1 MYFPCLVFPYQRV
14 PGLWK
19 MPESVFTHTIPL
31 LFAGG
36 VCCCA
41 LVAFVEGEGVLAGVL
56 LAEGVPAA
64 DVSVAAD
71 FLVRLFFA
79 GAVSPPDVDP
89 DAVVGEGFSAAA
101 ASSAFVFLAVPVASG
116 ESAVLD
122 FLERLF
128 FVLVSAAVASAD
140 FPEAAELSLASDLF
154 ERFFFVVDLP
164 PSAGAL
170 SAASADFLALLFLV
184 AGALLS
190 AVAEES
196 LASALLLFFDRL
208 FFVAVESSVPAE
220 LSALAAELFF
230 LDFDFVLLP
239 ASADA
244 SERLAVSSGFAFF
257 LLFFFVVVELSL

>member
-1 MYFPCLVFPYQRV
+1 
-14 PGLWK
+14 
-19 MPESVFTHTIPL
+19 L

-41 LVAFVEGEGVLAGVL
+41 LVAFVEGEGMLAGVL

-79 GAVSPPDVDP
+79 SAVSPPDVDP
-89 DAVVGEGFSAAA
+89 DAVVEEGFSAAA
-101 ASSAFVFLAVPVASG
+101 PSSAFVFLEWPFLVVVAGALASALAAVPLASG

-164 PSAGAL
+164 LSPGAL

-190 AVAEES
+190 AVGEES

-244 SERLAVSSGFAFF
+244 SERLAVSSAFAFF